1 MHLLSRFISS
11 PPINN
16 KAIFLLL
23 LQNQSGTCAS
33 VSIGAQIAYQR
44 VSSCSRLRSGAYL
57 KCAMYLHG
65 NTGWM
70 TTQVRGGSLTKPPR
84 FPIPDAPLL
93 YCECP
98 NPRPGNEYRSEE
110 NSTMIVPGNK
120 MRKKLVKIVKSDW
133 FGLLWRVLNSET
145 CCNET
150 VCKEGK
156 H

>member
-70 TTQVRGGSLTKPPR
+70 TTQVRGGRLTKPPR
-84 FPIPDAPLL
+84 FPDAPLL

-98 NPRPGNEYRSEE
+98 NPRPGNEYRSEQ
-110 NSTMIVPGNK
+110 NSTINVPGNK
-120 MRKKLVKIVKSDW
+120 MRTKLVKSDW
-133 FGLLWRVLNSET
+133 FGLLWRVLSSET
-145 CCNET
+145 CLTET

>member
-16 KAIFLLL
+16 KAIFL

-70 TTQVRGGSLTKPPR
+70 TTQVRGGRLTKPPS
-84 FPIPDAPLL
+84 FPDVLLL

-98 NPRPGNEYRSEE
+98 NPRPGNEYRSEQ
-110 NSTMIVPGNK
+110 NSTMITVHHDQYEAE
-120 MRKKLVKIVKSDW
+120 MIMKKQQKP
-133 FGLLWRVLNSET
+133 
-145 CCNET
+145 
-150 VCKEGK
+150 
-156 H
+156 

>member
-70 TTQVRGGSLTKPPR
+70 TTQVRDGRLTKPPR
-84 FPIPDAPLL
+84 FPIPYAPLL

-98 NPRPGNEYRSEE
+98 NPRPGNEYRSEQ
-110 NSTMIVPGNK
+110 NSTINVPGNK
-120 MRKKLVKIVKSDW
+120 MRKKLVKSDW

-145 CCNET
+145 CLTET

-156 H
+156 HS